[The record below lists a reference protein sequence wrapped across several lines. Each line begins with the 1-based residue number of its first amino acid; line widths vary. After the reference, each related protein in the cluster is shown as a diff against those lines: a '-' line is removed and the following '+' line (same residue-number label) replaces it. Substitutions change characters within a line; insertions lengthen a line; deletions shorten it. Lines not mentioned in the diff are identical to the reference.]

1 MTDRAV
7 VVVQFAM
14 ATKRKRVVLS
24 VSDKLKIIDQ
34 LKNGASGSRL
44 AREYGVGNA
53 TILDIKKNS
62 DAITKF
68 ASVLDSEDGSLHR
81 KTMKM
86 AEKQDLDTAVYKWF
100 MQVRSQGQPI
110 SGPLICEK
118 ALETN
123 KKLGSNADLKR
134 LPSGLCVSN
143 LGMELGNWTSRVKN
157 CRLILKQLNI

>member
-1 MTDRAV
+1 MALQRFPPPCQPAYVTNLVSSVACEPSLVTDRAV

-24 VSDKLKIIDQ
+24 VSDKLKITDQ
-34 LKNGASGSRL
+34 LKNGASGSHL

-53 TILDIKKNS
+53 TISDIKKNS

-68 ASVLDSEDGSLHR
+68 ASVLDSEDESLHR

-100 MQVRSQGQPI
+100 M
-110 SGPLICEK
+110 
-118 ALETN
+118 
-123 KKLGSNADLKR
+123 
-134 LPSGLCVSN
+134 
-143 LGMELGNWTSRVKN
+143 
-157 CRLILKQLNI
+157 